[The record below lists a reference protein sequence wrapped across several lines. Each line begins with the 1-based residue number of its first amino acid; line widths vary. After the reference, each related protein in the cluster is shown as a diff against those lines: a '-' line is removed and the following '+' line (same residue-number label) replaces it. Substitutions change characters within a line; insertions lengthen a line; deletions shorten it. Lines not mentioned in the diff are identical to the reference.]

1 MNLHILMGRLTRD
14 PEVKQFQSGTIRVRY
29 TIAVDRTYKREGD
42 PDADFFQITAFGRHA
57 EFAEKYFRQGTKIL
71 VTYHEQNDVY
81 EKDGRKIYGISRIVD
96 AQEFCESRR
105 AQESRDGSGV
115 QKPAA
120 EPPET
125 DEEGFM
131 NIPEGIDEELPFA

>member
-1 MNLHILMGRLTRD
+1 MNLHIIMGRLTKD
-14 PEVKQFQSGTIRVRY
+14 PEITQFQSGAIRARY
-29 TIAVDRTYKREGD
+29 TLAVDRTYKRDGD
-42 PDADFFQITAFGRHA
+42 PDADFFQLTAFGHGA
-57 EFAEKYFRQGTKIL
+57 EFAEKYLKKGTKIL
-71 VTYHEQNDVY
+71 VRYHEQNDVY

-105 AQESRDGSGV
+105 AQESRGGSGT
-115 QKPAA
+115 QKPEA